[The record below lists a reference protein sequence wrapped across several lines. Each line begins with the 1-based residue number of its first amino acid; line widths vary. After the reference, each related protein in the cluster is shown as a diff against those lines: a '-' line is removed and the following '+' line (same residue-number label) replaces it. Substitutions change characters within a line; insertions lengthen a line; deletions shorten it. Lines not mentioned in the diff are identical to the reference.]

1 MYQEYIDF
9 IIPLAKRVA
18 ELQLSY
24 FRTDRLG
31 IETKSNISDVVTKAD
46 KESEEL
52 IAKVIFEKYP
62 DHKIFGEEG
71 GFRGNENSEYL
82 WVVDPLDGTTNF
94 SQGISIFSIS
104 IALQYK
110 NETIAGV
117 VYAPYINELFV
128 ATKGGGAFMAYG
140 DGELKRI
147 HVSQKERLDS
157 SVIATGFPY
166 DKVTNPDNNTKEAS
180 RIVPLVRDLRRLG
193 SAAYDLS
200 CVACGVLDGY
210 WEMSLKIWDVCAGIL
225 IVEEAGGEV
234 CYYRNDRSLSVIA
247 GNKEI
252 VRQIRE
258 VIAPYTEKV

>member
-9 IIPLAKRVA
+9 IIPLAKKVG

-31 IETKSNISDVVTKAD
+31 IETKSNISDVVTRAD

-52 IAKVIFEKYP
+52 IANAVFGKYP
-62 DHKIFGEEG
+62 NHKILGEEG
-71 GFRGNENSEYL
+71 GFRGNEDSEYL

-94 SQGISIFSIS
+94 SQGIPIFSIS

-110 NETIAGV
+110 GETIAGV
-117 VYAPYINELFV
+117 VYAPYLDELFV
-128 ATKGGGAFMAYG
+128 AIKGGGAYMTYHG
-140 DGELKRI
+140 GEIKKI
-147 HVSQKERLDS
+147 QVSRKEHLDS

-166 DKVTNPDNNTKEAS
+166 DKSTNADNNTREVS
-180 RIVPLVRDLRRLG
+180 RVAPLVRDLRRLG

-200 CVACGVLDGY
+200 CVASGILDGY

-225 IVEEAGGEV
+225 IVEEAGGQV
-234 CYYRNDRSLSVIA
+234 CYYRDDRSLSVIA
-247 GNKEI
+247 GNELIVKHIKEI
-252 VRQIRE
+252 
-258 VIAPYTEKV
+258 IAPDRD